1 MSRGLKR
8 FLFFFFTLYPSKNPK
23 SLASSDLDLFR
34 FSQAKVIIHLETKF
48 IIVKFKKILLLLKN
62 NYRFDLNNKI
72 KYYKNLY

>member
-8 FLFFFFTLYPSKNPK
+8 FFFFFTLYPFKNPK
-23 SLASSDLDLFR
+23 SLAGSDLDLFR
-34 FSQAKVIIHLETKF
+34 LSQAKVIIHLETKF
-48 IIVKFKKILLLLKN
+48 IIVKFKNILLLLKN